1 MTHSAVKSADVS
13 AAVPEP
19 TPAAIIQAAQSALGT
34 LQYTYG
40 DHDPKFWALAV
51 AWEAARFAWY
61 VVEGDAGT
69 AADKLQLL
77 QTAIADYQR
86 MTMQR

>member
-1 MTHSAVKSADVS
+1 MTHSAVKSADGS
-13 AAVPEP
+13 TPAPEP
-19 TPAAIIQAAQSALGT
+19 TPAAIIQAAQSTLGQ
-34 LQYTYG
+34 LQYTYR

-86 MTMQR
+86 MMAAR

>member
-1 MTHSAVKSADVS
+1 MTHSAVKSTNAS
-13 AAVPEP
+13 TTAPEP

-34 LQYTYG
+34 LQYTYR
-40 DHDPKFWALAV
+40 DHDPEFWALAV

-86 MTMQR
+86 VMAVR

>member
-1 MTHSAVKSADVS
+1 MTHSAVKSTDAS
-13 AAVPEP
+13 TPTPEP

-34 LQYTYG
+34 LQYTYR
-40 DHDPKFWALAV
+40 DHDPEFWALAV

-77 QTAIADYQR
+77 QTAITDYER
-86 MTMQR
+86 MMAVR

>member
-1 MTHSAVKSADVS
+1 MTHSAVKSADFS
-13 AAVPEP
+13 TPAQEP

-34 LQYTYG
+34 LQYMYR
-40 DHDPKFWALAV
+40 DHDPKVWALAA

-77 QTAIADYQR
+77 QTAIADYER
-86 MTMQR
+86 VMAAR

>member
-1 MTHSAVKSADVS
+1 MTHTTVKSTDCS
-13 AAVPEP
+13 
-19 TPAAIIQAAQSALGT
+19 PAASEPSPAATIQAAQSALGQ
-34 LQYTYG
+34 LQFAYR

-69 AADKLQLL
+69 AADKLALL

-86 MTMQR
+86 MTTRR

>member
-1 MTHSAVKSADVS
+1 MTHSAVKSTDAS
-13 AAVPEP
+13 TLAPEP

-34 LQYTYG
+34 LQYTYR
-40 DHDPKFWALAV
+40 DHDPKFWAL
-51 AWEAARFAWY
+51 AWY

-77 QTAIADYQR
+77 KTAIADYER
-86 MTMQR
+86 MMAAR